1 MSAKYLIDKVIS
13 LTGLDR
19 SFEWNDDIIDCFISE
34 AERLSVLIKHIIL
47 DNTLTNEE
55 KIFKC
60 FETLKDQASYSL
72 SVIQKNT
79 SSTHLKSAISSV
91 FGSKII

>member
-13 LTGLDR
+13 LTGLD
-19 SFEWNDDIIDCFISE
+19 SNFEWSDEVIDCFISE

-47 DNTLTNEE
+47 DDTLSNED

-60 FETLKDQASYSL
+60 FETMKDQAPYSL
-72 SVIQKNT
+72 SIIQRNT
-79 SSTHLKSAISSV
+79 SSTHIKIAISSV